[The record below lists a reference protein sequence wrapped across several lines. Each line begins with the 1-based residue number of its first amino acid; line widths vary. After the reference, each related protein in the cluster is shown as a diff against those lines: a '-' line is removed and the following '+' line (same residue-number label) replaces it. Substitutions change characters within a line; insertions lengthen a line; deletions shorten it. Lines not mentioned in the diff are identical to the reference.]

1 MQILVAAG
9 TRPEI
14 IKLSPVV
21 RALRQDGH
29 DVRVVATGQHADPK
43 MAAHMFDGL
52 GYRPDVTWALP
63 ATTVSARVG
72 AIFAQAIEELS
83 SHRPGAALVLGDTD
97 TAPLVALAARR
108 QGIGVIHVEAG
119 LRSFNGQ
126 SSEEVNR
133 RVMAAIAT
141 LNLAPTRLAA
151 QFLRAEGV
159 PAERIH
165 IVGNPVIDVLAAS
178 GVPRCPVSGRCGV
191 LFTAHRATNVDRPE
205 RLRQIASLLAELG
218 SRYGPVIFPV
228 HPRTERRLTE
238 TGLLDEVK
246 QLDGVQIGPPL
257 AFHELLGCLARSKL
271 VVTDSGGLQEE
282 AAFYGLPAIIMRD
295 TTPRWEGIQAGIAAL
310 CSVEPGRVLE
320 AAAGFLHPR
329 RLAEI
334 AAVPCPYGDGDTGPR
349 IAALLR
355 QPDVARILAPRECD
369 LSLPGADAVTALVD
383 RPARWP

>member
-43 MAAHMFDGL
+43 MAAYMFDGL
-52 GYRPDVTWALP
+52 GYQPDVTWALP
-63 ATTVSARVG
+63 TTTVSARVG
-72 AIFAQAIEELS
+72 AIVAQAIDELATN
-83 SHRPGAALVLGDTD
+83 RPDAALVLGDTD

-159 PAERIH
+159 AAERVH
-165 IVGNPVIDVLAAS
+165 VVGNPVIDVLAAS
-178 GVPRCPVSGRCGV
+178 GVPRHPVPGRSGV

-205 RLRQIASLLAELG
+205 RLRQIVSLLTDLG
-218 SRYGPVIFPV
+218 ARYGPVIFPV

-238 TGLLDEVK
+238 AGLLDQVK
-246 QLDGVQIGPPL
+246 ELEGVQLGPPV
-257 AFHELLGCLARSKL
+257 AFHDLLACLARRKL

-295 TTPRWEGIQAGIAAL
+295 TTPRWEGVQAGIAAL
-310 CSVEPGRVLE
+310 CGVDPQHVLD
-320 AAAGFLHPR
+320 AAARFLHPR

-334 AAVPCPYGDGDTGPR
+334 AAVPCPYGAGDTGPR

-355 QPDVARILAPRECD
+355 QPDIAAVLSPRECD
-369 LSLPGADAVTALVD
+369 LTLPGADAVADLVD
-383 RPARWP
+383 GLAR